1 MWLPDLHRPETAIYD
16 AFRKLESDILED
28 LDLSLDYHTIGGMHI
43 SRDHKVVELDI
54 RSKSGS
60 YITDAEVTVSDYLS

>member
-1 MWLPDLHRPETAIYD
+1 MDFKELHRAEIDIYD
-16 AFRKLESDILED
+16 ALWKLEVDILED
-28 LDLSLDYHTIGGMHI
+28 LDVSLDYHSIGGMHI

-54 RSKSGS
+54 RSKTSS